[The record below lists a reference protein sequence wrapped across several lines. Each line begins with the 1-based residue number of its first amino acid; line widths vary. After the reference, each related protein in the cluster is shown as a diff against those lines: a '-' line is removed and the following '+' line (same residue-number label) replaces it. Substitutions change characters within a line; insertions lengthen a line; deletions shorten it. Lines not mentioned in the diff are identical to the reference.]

1 MIYPTL
7 EINSDGTNSINFIDT
22 EFDSNPFLSM
32 SNDVDNKDTP
42 CVFFTLLTAF
52 INQYNCGYDDAIDD
66 GAFGEE
72 DLFI

>member
-7 EINSDGTNSINFIDT
+7 EISQNNLTINFVDT
-22 EFDSNPFLSM
+22 EFENNPFLSM
-32 SNDVDNKDTP
+32 GNNMDNTGTFDV
-42 CVFFTLLTAF
+42 FMTLLTAF
-52 INQYNCGYDDAIDD
+52 LNQYNCGYNDAIDD